1 MVLSYLRELVFVGK
15 QDAQNSASCN
25 QVLNSEGIEV
35 GIVCRLV
42 VVEHQVDDIG
52 RGSNEDE
59 LEGGVP
65 QASEGVRPKKVCGIG
80 LSV

>member
-1 MVLSYLRELVFVGK
+1 M
-15 QDAQNSASCN
+15 
-25 QVLNSEGIEV
+25 
-35 GIVCRLV
+35 CRLV